1 MARYIS
7 DFGLVTMRKFIGIL
21 CALFFVGCEQDVKP
35 TKNVL
40 FILVDDFGYNDL
52 SFRGSKFYET
62 PNIDALAKE
71 STIFNEGYANSR
83 VCSPS
88 RASIMTGK
96 FTARHGITDW
106 IGAPTGAEWRKRNRF
121 NQLLPPEYVRQLP
134 SEDIT
139 LAEALKEQGYTT
151 FFAGKWHLGGE
162 GSWPDDHGFE
172 YNVGG
177 WDSGS
182 PKGGF
187 FAPYNNPKLKNG
199 QPGENLSMRLAKE
212 TVAFMKDQ
220 KEQPFFAFLSFYA
233 VHAPIQTTQEKW
245 NKYRNKA
252 AANGLAASGYGME
265 AVLPIRQVQD
275 NPIYGGLV
283 ESMDDAVGHVLRSL
297 EELGLDKN
305 TMVVFT
311 SDNGGVASGDNYA
324 TSNLPLR
331 GGKGYQFEGGI
342 KEPYLIKI
350 PWLENQV
357 VETNVPVTAADLYP
371 TILDA
376 VEAELMP
383 AQHQDGISLLPLMGG
398 LPTKERSLIWHYP
411 HYGNQGGQPS
421 SIIRKGKWKLIHYY
435 EDGRNELYDLERD
448 ISEKNNISEE
458 NLELT
463 KVLYEELMDFLNGV
477 DAKFPEKDPLY
488 DAAKERVYLERM
500 ATEKRKALEQQRL
513 EILEPNFQPNEDWW
527 GSQTTK
533 D

>member
-1 MARYIS
+1 MAHAGFIAMRNFTILFWALLYI
-7 DFGLVTMRKFIGIL
+7 
-21 CALFFVGCEQDVKP
+21 GCERNATP
-35 TKNVL
+35 PKNVL

-52 SFRGSKFYET
+52 SFRGSQFYET
-62 PNIDALAKE
+62 PHIDALAKE

-106 IGAPTGAEWRKRNRF
+106 IGAPTGTDWRNKNRF
-121 NQLLPPEYVRQLP
+121 NQLLPAEYLRQLP

-139 LAEALKEQGYTT
+139 LAEALKEKGYTT
-151 FFAGKWHLGGE
+151 FFTGKWHLGGE
-162 GSWPDDHGFE
+162 GSWPEDHGFDH
-172 YNVGG
+172 NIGG

-187 FAPYNNPKLKNG
+187 FDPYTNPKLKNRRA
-199 QPGENLSMRLAKE
+199 GENLSMRLAKE
-212 TVAFMKDQ
+212 TVHFMRDQ

-245 NKYRNKA
+245 KKYQAKA
-252 AANGLAASGYGME
+252 VANGLAESGYGME

-283 ESMDDAVGHVLRSL
+283 ESMDDAVGHVLNAL
-297 EELGLDKN
+297 KEIGLDKN

-350 PWLENQV
+350 PWLKNQLR
-357 VETNVPVTAADLYP
+357 ETDVPVTGADLYP

-376 VEAELMP
+376 VEAELIP
-383 AQHQDGISLLPLMGG
+383 TQHQDGMSLLPLIKG
-398 LPTKERSLIWHYP
+398 LPPKERSLVWHYP

-435 EDGRNELYDLERD
+435 EDDRNELYDLKND
-448 ISEKNNISEE
+448 GSEKYNVANKHQ
-458 NLELT
+458 ELT
-463 KVLYEELMDFLNGV
+463 GSLFEELMHFLTQV

-488 DAAKERVYLERM
+488 DVEKEQLYLERM
-500 ATEKRKALEQQRL
+500 ATKKREALEKQRL
-513 EILEPNFQPNEDWW
+513 EIVKPDFQPNADWW
-527 GSQTTK
+527 GSQITK